1 MKRLS
6 QLPLQVKLLLPKRR
20 LKPRT
25 FRAAAGQTV
34 FVGGVARIDVLT
46 SPGATLYLT
55 VWASDDLTCHFGKTE
70 GAEERCAHYLSV
82 FTQKWPC

>member
-1 MKRLS
+1 LD
-6 QLPLQVKLLLPKRR
+6 QYLTAVLPVQVKLLLPKRR

-34 FVGGVARIDVLT
+34 FVGGVARIDVQS

-55 VWASDDLTCHFGKTE
+55 VWASDDLTCHFGKTD
-70 GAEERCAHYLSV
+70 GANER
-82 FTQKWPC
+82 